1 VPKPRYHTALSLGL
15 AALMVMRTRRWRSAV
30 PILIAGVL
38 VDVDHLVDLFAN
50 RQGADVRWT
59 ILPLHAWEWV
69 LGLLARRSWLTDG
82 LAGGLAAHLALDQTN
97 HAITHPLFYWI
108 TVRALHGFRARPP
121 LTTPERYFRGS
132 RWMEGGP
139 MDWF

>member
-1 VPKPRYHTALSLGL
+1 
-15 AALMVMRTRRWRSAV
+15 MVARTRRWQSAI

-38 VDVDHLVDLFAN
+38 VDVDHLVDLLAN

-69 LGLLARRSWLTDG
+69 MALLARRTPLGDG
-82 LAGGLAAHLALDQTN
+82 LAGGLAAHLALDQMN

-108 TVRALHGFRARPP
+108 SVRAVYRFRARAP
-121 LTTPERYFRGS
+121 LISPRRYLQGS
-132 RWMEGGP
+132 RWMVNGP
-139 MDWF
+139 GDWF

>member
-1 VPKPRYHTALSLGL
+1 MPKPRYHTAVSLGL
-15 AALMVMRTRRWRSAV
+15 AAVMVARTRRWQSAI

-38 VDVDHLVDLFAN
+38 VDADHVLDLFAN

-69 LGLLARRSWLTDG
+69 IALLSRRRGMTDG
-82 LAGGLAAHLALDQTN
+82 LAGGLAVHLALDQTN

-108 TVRALHGFRARPP
+108 SVRALHRFRARPP
-121 LTTPERYFRGS
+121 LTSIERYHAGS
-132 RWMEGGP
+132 RWMANGP
-139 MDWF
+139 NDWF